1 MAITKLPP
9 APTPTDTTAEFNA
22 KSFAFVSALDGFVIE
37 ANALEALAESAAK
50 STAVDAETTAV
61 ASNAAVLAA
70 KSAVTDA
77 ATASKKSARAVT
89 AAKTA
94 AADAAT
100 ASTDSAA
107 AVSAAK
113 SAVADADTASVAA
126 KAAVSAAQATAADM
140 ARTSASSDAA
150 VSAANYK
157 GEWGLMT
164 GALDIPASVSH
175 LNKVW
180 ILKHAVSNVSDE
192 QPGVSSQWLSTTDLS
207 TPGPIGTLTPDTG
220 HFKTLRATGSESELS
235 VKLPNIKEVLT
246 IVAVGAAGT
255 IDFDLTRQSVLY
267 STVNATGHWGLNFR
281 GSESSSL
288 DSMMAV
294 GEVVSATFIVAQGAP
309 AFFNNAVKVDGQ
321 HVIPKWI
328 GGTPTAG
335 NVNGLDSYS
344 FALIKLGE
352 AKFTVL
358 ASLTQ
363 FK

>member
-22 KSFAFVSALDGFVIE
+22 KSFAFVAALDGFVIE
-37 ANALEALAESAAK
+37 ANALEALADAAAK
-50 STAVDAETTAV
+50 STAADAETTAV

-77 ATASKKSARAVT
+77 ATASEKSALAVT
-89 AAKTA
+89 AATTA

-157 GEWGLMT
+157 GEWSLMT

-180 ILKHAVSNVSDE
+180 ILKHAVSKQVPTPSSKNQTVRMKSLRLCAVCWFPKKMLRPKTPPALQA
-192 QPGVSSQWLSTTDLS
+192 QPNC
-207 TPGPIGTLTPDTG
+207 P
-220 HFKTLRATGSESELS
+220 
-235 VKLPNIKEVLT
+235 
-246 IVAVGAAGT
+246 
-255 IDFDLTRQSVLY
+255 
-267 STVNATGHWGLNFR
+267 
-281 GSESSSL
+281 
-288 DSMMAV
+288 
-294 GEVVSATFIVAQGAP
+294 SAKS
-309 AFFNNAVKVDGQ
+309 N
-321 HVIPKWI
+321 
-328 GGTPTAG
+328 
-335 NVNGLDSYS
+335 
-344 FALIKLGE
+344 
-352 AKFTVL
+352 
-358 ASLTQ
+358 
-363 FK
+363 